1 MSALVH
7 PLIRQAIGILL
18 LWSGIVKFADLTGT
32 RESITAYR
40 LLPTGWV
47 RVAALVLPLSEVSL
61 AALLLLGN
69 SPVVALSG
77 VGLLFVIFA
86 SAQVINLVRGIRVP
100 CGCFVERLAARSS
113 RRSWLGGWCGVVM
126 GAIGLELLPVLPADR
141 RARAQAPTVNCVQW
155 YWCGMTGTP
164 CSDCKGG
171 DRLTCPYPSQCCYAW
186 PADCKNPADG
196 KMYTITYYDCCIDK
210 ASNPYPINCGLT
222 FCNNQHVCD
231 ANVPVGGAATYCY
244 GGDTKPRCTNL
255 RDYVCTVVRLPADAG
270 GAGSC

>member
-100 CGCFVERLAARSS
+100 CGCFGPTTERTIGWPLVAFDLSAATLCTASAIWQVRYGVTEFAPSMRFVIQAMLSLAA
-113 RRSWLGGWCGVVM
+113 
-126 GAIGLELLPVLPADR
+126 IQLLSFR
-141 RARAQAPTVNCVQW
+141 QYRVN
-155 YWCGMTGTP
+155 M
-164 CSDCKGG
+164 
-171 DRLTCPYPSQCCYAW
+171 R
-186 PADCKNPADG
+186 
-196 KMYTITYYDCCIDK
+196 
-210 ASNPYPINCGLT
+210 T
-222 FCNNQHVCD
+222 F
-231 ANVPVGGAATYCY
+231 
-244 GGDTKPRCTNL
+244 
-255 RDYVCTVVRLPADAG
+255 
-270 GAGSC
+270 